1 MQNFFISLA
10 WTVTGPALKYS
21 DNHND
26 NGDNGDCED
35 GRAGTAVV
43 SRCGGRPWEQPRKWT
58 WWQWWRWW
66 LLQTLYEPDDT
77 DNVDVD
83 GNSSREWCCFKI
95 ICAGMMMML
104 CGLIYIWNCGG
115 QVISICRES
124 FLFCILWFC
133 HGKWSPVLDLLAG
146 ASSRC
151 SSERDE
157 ESGTVVTWSALGGRL
172 KKEFLVWAVHL
183 PTPT

>member
-1 MQNFFISLA
+1 MA
-10 WTVTGPALKYS
+10 
-21 DNHND
+21 
-26 NGDNGDCED
+26 GDRED

-66 LLQTLYEPDDT
+66 LLKTLYEPDDT
-77 DNVDVD
+77 DDVDVD
-83 GNSSREWCCFKI
+83 GNSSREWWDRCFKI

-115 QVISICRES
+115 QVISIYRES

-133 HGKWSPVLDLLAG
+133 HGKWSSVLDLLAG

-151 SSERDE
+151 SPNVCFRTLWGKWNCGHLVSLRGKVE
-157 ESGTVVTWSALGGRL
+157 
-172 KKEFLVWAVHL
+172 KEFLVWAVHQ
-183 PTPT
+183 PTTT